1 MEGTE
6 NLMCRSGDS
15 FNPWVTSSFQVS
27 CILVTSHIFHILLKP
42 LGQPGPF
49 AQLLAG
55 VVVGPTL
62 LSRIGEVKAFFIQ
75 ASSAEYYMFFSF
87 LCRML
92 FMFSIGLE
100 TDIPYLKRNIRV
112 MSIVAGGGSIL
123 ACIFAGPL
131 LWLLIKVFNVA
142 QHRLTFYLLIF
153 TVLANSASPVVLRMI
168 AETKSD
174 TADLGRLAMYT
185 SLFNEMSCVV
195 IVSMLTAFTSSIRFQ
210 GAILDLAVTGTV
222 IILNKYLSL
231 FFSRRNR
238 HNRFV
243 TNSEIFIIM
252 FLLTSVSVILENTGY
267 TSITCCFLVGL
278 MFPRESKTCR
288 TLLHKLTYAVNTFI
302 LPVYFGYA
310 GFQFDI
316 TNVFNK
322 LTIFLTVI
330 IILLSAGSR
339 IAGTLAA
346 CYYLKIPRSES
357 LILALLL
364 NMKGNYDLII
374 INTPPVPGKLWEED
388 IHDLFVSVVILNT
401 LIIAPLVAV
410 LLNRDVCIAHYPTTL
425 EILNPE
431 SELRMLAC
439 VYMPRQV
446 SGQVSLVSAL
456 SGCQNAPIKPYLV
469 HLVELPKK
477 KKSKLM
483 YHQLEEGDQYSD
495 EEEYGGNDLIEI
507 SDALDSFISETKILV
522 QQSKIVSSFQTIDQV
537 VCESAKDLR
546 VAIIFLPFHRH
557 QRIDG
562 KMENTMEEIR
572 TINHKVIRDA
582 PCSVGIFVD
591 RGHTGFQQPHG
602 SPSVQNIATFFF
614 GGPDDREALACSK
627 RMLMHSQVNLTVFRF
642 IQTNSNIHNTW
653 INNASHK
660 DEEVIMAISS
670 AGTENEIDN
679 AFVDTFYNRYVA
691 QGQASLVEK
700 HVSNGVETVAAIR
713 EILEEMYSL
722 VIVGKGGRRSCPLTT
737 GLSDWEE
744 CPELGS
750 VGDLL
755 ASSEMNFNGS
765 LLVIQRH
772 RHSESDEEF
781 ITP

>member
-6 NLMCRSGDS
+6 NLMCQSGDS

-62 LSRIGEVKAFFIQ
+62 LSRISKVKDFFIQ

-100 TDIPYLKRNIRV
+100 TDIPYLKRNFRV
-112 MSIVAGGGSIL
+112 VSIVAGGGFFLSF
-123 ACIFAGPL
+123 IFAGPL
-131 LWLLIKVFNVA
+131 LWLLIKVFRVVEN
-142 QHRLTFYLLIF
+142 RLTFYLLIF

-174 TADLGRLAMYT
+174 TADLGRLAIYA
-185 SLFNEMSCVV
+185 SLLNEMFCVV
-195 IVSMLTAFTSSIRFQ
+195 IVSTVTAFTSSFQ
-210 GAILDLAVTGTV
+210 FKTAMLGTFVTVAVIFV
-222 IILNKYLSL
+222 NKYLSL
-231 FFSRRNR
+231 FFNKRNR

-252 FLLTSVSVILENTGY
+252 FLLTSASAFLENTGF

-278 MFPRESKTCR
+278 TFPRECKTYR
-288 TLLHKLTYAVNTFI
+288 TLLHKITYAVNTFI

-310 GFQFDI
+310 GFQFNI
-316 TNVFNK
+316 SSVFNK
-322 LTIFLTVI
+322 LTVVLATI
-330 IILLSAGSR
+330 IIVLCAGTR

-346 CYYLKIPRSES
+346 CYYLKIPRNES
-357 LILALLL
+357 LILSLLL
-364 NMKGNYDLII
+364 NMKGNYDLIL
-374 INTPPVPGKLWEED
+374 INTPPVHGKLWEGD

-401 LIIAPLVAV
+401 LIIAPMVAI
-410 LLNRDVCIAHYPTTL
+410 LLNRDECFSHHPTTL

-431 SELRMLAC
+431 SELRVLAC
-439 VYMPRQV
+439 VYIPRHV
-446 SGQVSLVSAL
+446 SGHVSLISAL
-456 SGCQNAPIKPYLV
+456 SGCRNAPIKPYLV

-477 KKSKLM
+477 RRSKLM
-483 YHQLEEGDQYSD
+483 YHQLEDGDQYSD
-495 EEEYGGNDLIEI
+495 EEDYGGNDVIEI
-507 SDALDSFISETKILV
+507 SDALDPFISETKILV
-522 QQSKIVSSFQTIDQV
+522 HQSKIVSSLLSIDQD
-537 VCESAKDLR
+537 VCECAKDLR
-546 VAIIFLPFHRH
+546 VSIIFLPFHKH

-562 KMENTMEEIR
+562 KMENSMEEIR

-582 PCSVGIFVD
+582 PCSVGIFID
-591 RGHTGFQQPHG
+591 RGQTGFQQPHG
-602 SPSVQNIATFFF
+602 SPTVQNIATFFF

-642 IQTNSNIHNTW
+642 IQTNTRHNSW
-653 INNASHK
+653 INNASQK
-660 DEEVIMAISS
+660 DEEVIMAIST
-670 AGTENEIDN
+670 AGAENEIDN
-679 AFVDTFYNRYVA
+679 AFVDTFYNRFVA
-691 QGQASLVEK
+691 QGKASLVEK
-700 HVSNGVETVAAIR
+700 HVSNVAETLAALR
-713 EILEEMYSL
+713 EIMDEMYSL
-722 VIVGKGGRRSCPLTT
+722 VIVGKGGRRNCPLTT

-750 VGDLL
+750 IGDLL
-755 ASSEMNFNGS
+755 ASAEMNMKGS

-772 RHSESDEEF
+772 RHSVTSENF
-781 ITP
+781 IAP

>member
-1 MEGTE
+1 MEGKE
-6 NLMCRSGDS
+6 NLMCQSGDS

-27 CILVTSHIFHILLKP
+27 CILVTSHFFHILLKP

-49 AQLLAG
+49 AQLL
-55 VVVGPTL
+55 VGPTL
-62 LSRIGEVKAFFIQ
+62 LSRISKVKDFFIQ
-75 ASSAEYYMFFSF
+75 ASSAEYYTFFSF

-100 TDIPYLKRNIRV
+100 TDIPYLKRNFRV
-112 MSIVAGGGSIL
+112 VSIVAGGGLFLSFV
-123 ACIFAGPL
+123 FAGPL
-131 LWLLIKVFNVA
+131 LWLLIKVFRVVDY
-142 QHRLTFYLLIF
+142 RLTFYLLIF
-153 TVLANSASPVVLRMI
+153 TVLANSASPVVFRMI

-174 TADLGRLAMYT
+174 TADLGRLAIYA
-185 SLFNEMSCVV
+185 SLLNEMFCVV
-195 IVSMLTAFTSSIRFQ
+195 IVAMLTACTTNRNFKT
-210 GAILDLAVTGTV
+210 ALVVTFVTV
-222 IILNKYLSL
+222 TIIFLNKYLSL
-231 FFSRRNR
+231 FFNKRNR

-252 FLLTSVSVILENTGY
+252 FLLTSVSAFLETTGF

-278 MFPRESKTCR
+278 TFPRECKTYR

-310 GFQFDI
+310 GFQFNI
-316 TNVFNK
+316 SSVFNN
-322 LTIFLTVI
+322 LTLVLSVI
-330 IILLSAGSR
+330 IIVLCAGTR

-346 CYYLKIPRSES
+346 CYYLKIPRNES
-357 LILALLL
+357 LILSLLL
-364 NMKGNYDLII
+364 NMKGNYDLIL
-374 INTPPVPGKLWEED
+374 INTPPVPGKLWEGD

-401 LIIAPLVAV
+401 LIIAPVVAV
-410 LLNRDVCIAHYPTTL
+410 LLNRDECFSHHPTTL

-431 SELRMLAC
+431 SELRVLAC
-439 VYMPRQV
+439 VYIPRHV
-446 SGQVSLVSAL
+446 SGHVSLISAL
-456 SGCQNAPIKPYLV
+456 SGCQKAPIKPYLV

-477 KKSKLM
+477 RKSKLM
-483 YHQLEEGDQYSD
+483 YHQLEDGDQYSD
-495 EEEYGGNDLIEI
+495 EEDYGGNDVVEI
-507 SDALDSFISETKILV
+507 SDALDPFISETKILV
-522 QQSKIVSSFQTIDQV
+522 HQSKIVSSLLTIDQD
-537 VCESAKDLR
+537 VCEGAKELR
-546 VAIIFLPFHRH
+546 VSIIFLPFHKH

-562 KMENTMEEIR
+562 KMENSMEEIR

-582 PCSVGIFVD
+582 PCSVGIFID
-591 RGHTGFQQPHG
+591 RGQTGFQQPHG
-602 SPSVQNIATFFF
+602 SPTVQNIATFFF

-642 IQTNSNIHNTW
+642 IQTNTRQNSW
-653 INNASHK
+653 INNASQK
-660 DEEVIMAISS
+660 DEEVIMAIST
-670 AGTENEIDN
+670 AGAENEIDN

-691 QGQASLVEK
+691 QGKASLVEK
-700 HVSNGVETVAAIR
+700 HVSNGAETLEALR
-713 EILEEMYSL
+713 EILDEMYSL
-722 VIVGKGGRRSCPLTT
+722 VIVGKGGRRNCPLTT

-755 ASSEMNFNGS
+755 ASAEMNMNGS

-772 RHSESDEEF
+772 RHSETEDNF

>member
-15 FNPWVTSSFQVS
+15 FNPWITSSFQVS
-27 CILVTSHIFHILLKP
+27 CILVTSHIFHVLLKP

-62 LSRIGEVKAFFIQ
+62 LSRISKVKDFFIQ

-92 FMFSIGLE
+92 FMFYIGLE
-100 TDIPYLKRNIRV
+100 TDIPYVKRNIRV
-112 MSIVAGGGSIL
+112 VSMVAGGGSIL
-123 ACIFAGPL
+123 ACIFAVPL
-131 LWLLIKVFNVA
+131 LWLLSKVFNVSGYGF
-142 QHRLTFYLLIF
+142 TFYLLIF

-174 TADLGRLAMYT
+174 TSDLGRLAIYT

-195 IVSMLTAFTSSIRFQ
+195 IVSLLTAFTTNAKFF
-210 GAILDLAVTGTV
+210 GAIIAIVFTATAVF
-222 IILNKYLSL
+222 LNKYLSL
-231 FFSRRNR
+231 FFNKRNR

-252 FLLTSVSVILENTGY
+252 FLLTSVSAILESNGY

-278 MFPRESKTCR
+278 MFPRECKTCR
-288 TLLHKLTYAVNTFI
+288 TLLHKLTYAVNNFI

-316 TNVFNK
+316 TNLFNK
-322 LTIFLTVI
+322 LTILLAVI
-330 IILLSAGSR
+330 ILLLSAGTR
-339 IAGTLAA
+339 TVGTLAA
-346 CYYLKIPRSES
+346 CYYLKMPRSES
-357 LILALLL
+357 IILSLLL

-374 INTPPVPGKLWEED
+374 INTPPVTGKLWEED
-388 IHDLFVSVVILNT
+388 IHNLFVSVVILKT
-401 LIIAPLVAV
+401 LIVAPLVAV
-410 LLNRDVCIAHYPTTL
+410 LLNRDVCFAHYPTTL
-425 EILNPE
+425 EILNPD
-431 SELRMLAC
+431 SELRLMAC
-439 VYMPRQV
+439 VYIPRHV
-446 SGQVSLVSAL
+446 SGHVSLISAL
-456 SGCQNAPIKPYLV
+456 SGCQTATIKPYMV

-477 KKSKLM
+477 RKSKLM
-483 YHQLEEGDQYSD
+483 YHQLEEGDQFSD
-495 EEEYGGNDLIEI
+495 EEEYGGNDIVEI
-507 SDALDSFISETKILV
+507 SDALNSFISETKILV
-522 QQSKIVSSFQTIDQV
+522 HQSKIVSPFLTIDQAV
-537 VCESAKDLR
+537 REFAKDMR
-546 VAIIFLPFHRH
+546 VSIIFLPFHKH

-562 KMENTMEEIR
+562 KMENSMEEIR

-602 SPSVQNIATFFF
+602 APSVQNIATFFF
-614 GGPDDREALACSK
+614 SGSDDREALACSK

-642 IQTNSNIHNTW
+642 IQTNSSIQNTW
-653 INNASHK
+653 VNNASHK
-660 DEEVIMAISS
+660 DEVIMAISS
-670 AGTENEIDN
+670 DGEEHEIDN
-679 AFVDTFYNRYVA
+679 AFVDAFYNRYVA
-691 QGQASLVEK
+691 QGKASLIEK
-700 HVSNGVETVAAIR
+700 HASNGVETVAALR
-713 EILEEMYSL
+713 EILGEMYSL
-722 VIVGKGGRRSCPLTT
+722 LIVGKAGRRNCPLTT

-755 ASSEMNFNGS
+755 ASSEMNNNGS
-765 LLVIQRH
+765 LLVVQRH
-772 RHSESDEEF
+772 QHSEADDDF
-781 ITP
+781 ATP

>member
-1 MEGTE
+1 MEGKE
-6 NLMCRSGDS
+6 NLMCQSGDS

-27 CILVTSHIFHILLKP
+27 CILVTSHFFHILLKP

-62 LSRIGEVKAFFIQ
+62 LSRISKVKDFFIQ
-75 ASSAEYYMFFSF
+75 ASSAEYYTFFSF

-100 TDIPYLKRNIRV
+100 TDIPYLKRNFRV
-112 MSIVAGGGSIL
+112 VSIVAGGGLFLSFV
-123 ACIFAGPL
+123 FAGPL
-131 LWLLIKVFNVA
+131 LWLLIKVFRVVDY
-142 QHRLTFYLLIF
+142 RLTFYLLIF
-153 TVLANSASPVVLRMI
+153 TVLANSASPVVFRMI

-174 TADLGRLAMYT
+174 TADLGRLAIYA
-185 SLFNEMSCVV
+185 SLLNEMFCVV
-195 IVSMLTAFTSSIRFQ
+195 IVAMLTACTTNRNFKT
-210 GAILDLAVTGTV
+210 ALVVTFVTV
-222 IILNKYLSL
+222 TIIFLNKYLSL
-231 FFSRRNR
+231 FFNKRNR

-252 FLLTSVSVILENTGY
+252 FLLTSVSAFLETTGF

-278 MFPRESKTCR
+278 TFPRECKTYR

-310 GFQFDI
+310 GFQFNI
-316 TNVFNK
+316 SSVFNN
-322 LTIFLTVI
+322 LTLVLSVI
-330 IILLSAGSR
+330 IIVLCAGTR

-346 CYYLKIPRSES
+346 CYYLKIPRNES
-357 LILALLL
+357 LILSLLL
-364 NMKGNYDLII
+364 NMKGNYDLIL
-374 INTPPVPGKLWEED
+374 INTPPVPGKLWEGD

-401 LIIAPLVAV
+401 LIIAPVVAV
-410 LLNRDVCIAHYPTTL
+410 LLNRDECFSHHPTTL

-431 SELRMLAC
+431 SELRVLAC
-439 VYMPRQV
+439 VYIPRHV
-446 SGQVSLVSAL
+446 SGHVSLISAL
-456 SGCQNAPIKPYLV
+456 SGCQKAPIKPYLV

-477 KKSKLM
+477 RKSKLM
-483 YHQLEEGDQYSD
+483 YHQLEDGDQYSD
-495 EEEYGGNDLIEI
+495 EEDYGGNDVVEI
-507 SDALDSFISETKILV
+507 SDALDPFISETKILV
-522 QQSKIVSSFQTIDQV
+522 HQSKIVSSLLTIDQD
-537 VCESAKDLR
+537 VCEGAKELR
-546 VAIIFLPFHRH
+546 VSIIFLPFHKH

-562 KMENTMEEIR
+562 KMENSMEEIR

-582 PCSVGIFVD
+582 PCSVGIFID
-591 RGHTGFQQPHG
+591 RGQTGFQQPHG
-602 SPSVQNIATFFF
+602 SPTVQNIATFFF

-642 IQTNSNIHNTW
+642 IQTNTRQNSW
-653 INNASHK
+653 INNASQK
-660 DEEVIMAISS
+660 DEEVIMAIST
-670 AGTENEIDN
+670 AGAENEIDN

-691 QGQASLVEK
+691 QGKASLVEK
-700 HVSNGVETVAAIR
+700 HVSNGAETLEALR
-713 EILEEMYSL
+713 EILDEMYSL
-722 VIVGKGGRRSCPLTT
+722 VIVGKGGRRNCPLTT

-755 ASSEMNFNGS
+755 ASAEMNMNGS

-772 RHSESDEEF
+772 RHSETEDNF